1 MKTSGNTIL
10 ITGGGSGIGRRLA
23 EEFHKLGNEVIISGR
38 RQSALGEVTAVNPG
52 IHAYPL
58 DVDDPAS
65 IEAFTKT
72 LLTSHPK
79 LNVLFNNAGIMFRG
93 ELTPDTFDLEAAE
106 ATITTNLLG
115 PMRLTAALLPH
126 LRNQQDAAIVNVT
139 SGLAIVPLAD
149 SAFYCA
155 SKAAMHSWTVSL
167 RHVLNKHGIEVI
179 EMMPP
184 AVRTDLTP
192 GQADFE
198 SYMPLEDFINQT
210 MSLFQQQPTPP
221 EVYVEGVKFLRNA
234 EREDR
239 FDETVAQL
247 NAMTR

>member
-1 MKTSGNTIL
+1 MKISGNTIL
-10 ITGGGSGIGRRLA
+10 ITGGGSGIGRALA

-38 RQSALGEVTAVNPG
+38 RQSALDEVTAANPG

-58 DVDDPAS
+58 DVADPAS
-65 IEAFTKT
+65 IETFTET
-72 LLTSHPK
+72 LLANHPK

-93 ELTPDTFDLEAAE
+93 ELTSDTFDLEAAE

-126 LRNQQDAAIVNVT
+126 LRKQQDAAIVNVT

-155 SKAAMHSWTVSL
+155 SKAAIHSWTVSL
-167 RHVLNKHGIEVI
+167 RHVLKERGVEVI
-179 EMMPP
+179 ELFPP

-192 GQADFE
+192 GQSSFE
-198 SYMPLEDFINQT
+198 NYMPLEAFIAEV
-210 MSLFQQQPTPP
+210 MSLFKQQPSPQ
-221 EVYVEGVKFLRNA
+221 EICVEGVKFLRNA